1 MAEIVNSLFGLSP
14 TQIRQQ
20 QDVEA
25 QAFGNQIASTFADPW
40 ERQQAAQG
48 AMIGNALVKLGGK
61 LFGLESPELKR
72 ATGLES
78 ILQQTTQEVGSQ
90 DPAVLYPVL
99 AKRLSAAGFTRE
111 ALQVGAVGD
120 KAKRDALK
128 ETSDMMYKDSMT
140 KYNSVLTANQ
150 ELALEARQLE
160 QQGQVAYGALQA
172 YKKIA
177 DPVGKTRVWE
187 TTLEAL
193 KKKGV
198 DTSILK
204 DIPWEQREA
213 TLDQIVE
220 SSDTAATRVKQE
232 VAEMNNNFK
241 LLQEQGKND
250 RAAESNSLKAAI
262 ANQNEQI
269 KLLAMG
275 SNERIA
281 AERRL
286 SSLEDREKILRLQQ
300 ANSNQAKASSGLDL
314 KETSKQLTAYLTE
327 DVGLTNPNEIKS
339 ALVELKTQYRKY
351 LNEKDAEGF
360 PKYDVDVAFNM
371 AKQDI
376 ESKVQKVDTTV
387 AGFKVPFKNSKT
399 KFSGKA
405 VTPKVIKLD

>member
-25 QAFGNQIASTFADPW
+25 QAFGNQIASTFADPF

-111 ALQVGAVGD
+111 ALQVGAVGE
-120 KAKRDALK
+120 KAKRDVLK

-241 LLQEQGKND
+241 LLQEQGKNE

-376 ESKVQKVDTTV
+376 ESKVQKVTKTF
-387 AGFKVPFKNSKT
+387 AGVPVGERT

-405 VTPKVIKLD
+405 TTPKVIKLD